1 MSDLNAPAPR
11 RKLST
16 PQLVLI
22 GLGALL
28 VAFLVLGTLLQP
40 RTPEATPLGVPQ
52 ASFATLAVLAFAGGL
67 LSFISPCTLPVLTAY
82 FAFAF
87 QSDRQRIAANTRCV

>member
-1 MSDLNAPAPR
+1 MSDLNAPTPR

-52 ASFATLAVLAFAGGL
+52 ASFATLAELRRLTEQVLPAH
-67 LSFISPCTLPVLTAY
+67 
-82 FAFAF
+82 
-87 QSDRQRIAANTRCV
+87 

>member
-1 MSDLNAPAPR
+1 MSDLNAPTLR

-22 GLGALL
+22 GLSLL
-28 VAFLVLGTLLQP
+28 LAAFLVLGTLIQP
-40 RTPEATPLGVPQ
+40 ATPDATPLGVPQ

-82 FAFAF
+82 FL
-87 QSDRQRIAANTRCV
+87 SLIHI